1 LTCQYEFFPVRLEKL
16 IIAHLKLEQEIT
28 QLKQIEQQIH
38 ILNFATTLLICE
50 IKILKKIKKCK
61 KQH

>member
-1 LTCQYEFFPVRLEKL
+1 MQLTWQYEFLQLRLERL

-38 ILNFATTLLICE
+38 ILKFATTLLI
-50 IKILKKIKKCK
+50 
-61 KQH
+61 